1 MSEAK
6 NIDVEPSSIIRDII
20 VKEEFVKPNRRVFI
34 IDRSKIREAIS
45 RLVKAYGETSIYI
58 STIAG
63 VDRIEQ
69 GLMELNYFI
78 SVLPRRE
85 IIVLRVQIPRV
96 QPVIDTLID
105 IIPGVF
111 AGESETFDLLGIQF
125 NGNSFIKRGFFVP
138 EDVTNKGIYPLR
150 KDAKW

>member
-1 MSEAK
+1 
-6 NIDVEPSSIIRDII
+6 
-20 VKEEFVKPNRRVFI
+20 
-34 IDRSKIREAIS
+34 
-45 RLVKAYGETSIYI
+45 
-58 STIAG
+58 
-63 VDRIEQ
+63 
-69 GLMELNYFI
+69 MELNYFI

-138 EDVTNKGIYPLR
+138 EDVTNKGVYPLR